1 MSLRRKPASTTN
13 ECVDFAPTGLLA
25 AAAPGESSAIM
36 KKLEDLEEKF
46 MEMSHARNVAALDPW
61 TRVDT
66 QLEARKKNE
75 REHHKKYQS
84 QKGKPESGYQAFT
97 QQPVV
102 KSLKGHER
110 KNLNAP
116 LEFPD
121 EESDTTELQHHVL
134 GKIKELE
141 DRMLGAPM
149 HVEDVEDKWVRE
161 RARVESLKRMVAA

>member
-1 MSLRRKPASTTN
+1 
-13 ECVDFAPTGLLA
+13 
-25 AAAPGESSAIM
+25 M

-66 QLEARKKNE
+66 QLGVLKHNEGGHPVQNKRNNSVHHSNNHSKPREFSNVVKN
-75 REHHKKYQS
+75 
-84 QKGKPESGYQAFT
+84 KGKGFDPRRHNDA
-97 QQPVV
+97 
-102 KSLKGHER
+102 
-110 KNLNAP
+110 
-116 LEFPD
+116 EFPD